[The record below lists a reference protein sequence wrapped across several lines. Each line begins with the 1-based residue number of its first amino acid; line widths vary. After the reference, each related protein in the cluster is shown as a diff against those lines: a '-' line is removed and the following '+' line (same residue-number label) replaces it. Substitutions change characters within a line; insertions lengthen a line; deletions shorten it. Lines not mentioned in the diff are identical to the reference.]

1 MRRVATLVTVAVAAL
16 ALTAVAFAQSGEN
29 RYNVTGDVSPN
40 GKGSKKKPKP
50 VGVEFNYTVD
60 GPDDNTEPAAVKR
73 YRISFYGVRSNGRFF
88 RSCPFSRISNAGTD
102 EDCPRAA
109 IVGTGVV
116 ENVVYPTGSPG
127 APRCTGTE
135 PPGTLCSFPCRK
147 DLRVYNSGQGKATL
161 YLYGP
166 AEDCGGIGAP
176 QFIDARYVKESGG
189 GTALQFDVPPNILHT
204 VPSITLAVRRVQSE
218 IARRSVRRKGKRRG
232 YYESV
237 NCRGK
242 QRPIT
247 VSFTAEAEGGA
258 DGPVTR
264 ESINV
269 PC

>member
-1 MRRVATLVTVAVAAL
+1 MATAIVTVLAVAAV
-16 ALTAVAFAQSGEN
+16 ALAQSGEN
-29 RYNVTGDVSPN
+29 RYAVTAEVSPE
-40 GKGSKKKPKP
+40 GKGTKKRPNP

-60 GPDDNTEPAAVKR
+60 GPNDQTEPAAVKR
-73 YRISFYGVRSNGRFF
+73 YGISFYGVRSNGRFF
-88 RSCPFSRISNAGTD
+88 RSCPFNRIANSGTD

-116 ENVVYPTGSPG
+116 ENVVYPTGNPG

-166 AEDCGGIGAP
+166 AEDCRGIGAP

-189 GTALQFDVPPNILHT
+189 GTRLQFDVPPNILHT
-204 VPSITLAVRRVQSE
+204 VPSITLAVRRVQST
-218 IARRSVRRKGKRRG
+218 ITRRTVRRKQGRKRVRRG

-237 NCRGK
+237 NCRGN
-242 QRPIT
+242 QRPVT
-247 VSFTAEAEGGA
+247 VSFTAEAEGGG